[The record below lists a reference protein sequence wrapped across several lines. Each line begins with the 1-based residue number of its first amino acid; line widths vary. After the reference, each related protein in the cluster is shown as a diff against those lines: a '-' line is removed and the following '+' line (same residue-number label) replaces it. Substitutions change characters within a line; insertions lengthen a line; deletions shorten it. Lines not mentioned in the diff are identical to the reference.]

1 MEGVRL
7 EFSFELM
14 DDSQINIYYQ
24 YGSTTFMFNLFTQYG
39 EWTLHPFDGI
49 LLQNKEM
56 CALVVA
62 ELLKNKDFHVL
73 LARENITLTS
83 LRTTI
88 ELNPRTVPAERQQR
102 RGTDSN
108 YDDKTDFIESNTFE
122 DILEMEK
129 EQLQERIAFFQDI
142 ISRMYMDGYGPEDE
156 DFNKVQ
162 TLIRIYKETLQRLSD
177 INGFDMK
184 RRNDR
189 RW

>member
-1 MEGVRL
+1 M

-24 YGSTTFMFNLFTQYG
+24 YGSTTFMFNLFDQYG

-62 ELLKNKDFHVL
+62 ELLKNKDFQVL
-73 LARENITLTS
+73 LARENIPLTS
-83 LRTTI
+83 LRTSI
-88 ELNPRTVPAERQQR
+88 DLNTRSADHGR
-102 RGTDSN
+102 RSDFGPPDRG
-108 YDDKTDFIESNTFE
+108 YDDKTDFIESHTFE
-122 DILEMEK
+122 DILDMEK
-129 EQLQERIAFFQDI
+129 QQVSERIAFFQDI
-142 ISRMYMDGYGPEDE
+142 IQRMYMDGYGPEDDE
-156 DFNKVQ
+156 FNKVQ
-162 TLIRIYKETLQRLSD
+162 TLIRIYKETLERLSD

-184 RRNDR
+184 RKNDR